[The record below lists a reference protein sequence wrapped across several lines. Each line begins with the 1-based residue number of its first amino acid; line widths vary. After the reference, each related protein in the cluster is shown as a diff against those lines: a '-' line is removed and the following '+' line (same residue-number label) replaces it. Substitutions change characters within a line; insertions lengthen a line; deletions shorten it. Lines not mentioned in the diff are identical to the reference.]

1 MDQERWLKVEQVFH
15 AALERP
21 QEQRREWLDGA
32 CDGDAELRG
41 QVERLLSNEGRAGSF
56 LERPAIEDVTVT
68 QTAASSLLGRKFGPY
83 QIASLLGAGGMGEV
97 YRAHDSKLG
106 RDVAIKTLPYEFAAD
121 PERLLA
127 SGARRVRSRR

>member
-1 MDQERWLKVEQVFH
+1 MDQESWLKVEEVFH

-21 QEQRREWLDGA
+21 REQRQEWLDGA
-32 CDGDAELRG
+32 CDGDAELRR

-56 LERPAIEDVTVT
+56 LERLAIEDVTVA
-68 QTAASSLLGRKFGPY
+68 QTAAGSLLGRKFGPY

-106 RDVAIKTLPYEFAAD
+106 RDVAIKTLPYEFAGD

-127 SGARRVRSRR
+127 SGARRVRWRR